1 MIPHGEGLGSY
12 YSLFLKDYTCTCL
25 FLTSKISKRANLP
38 CKPHP
43 FRCEG
48 AWPALL
54 CLLKSCPSVIF
65 SLAELHS
72 TQNMSL
78 APRDIT
84 LWNTK
89 FVMSYDRLCVTYMT
103 MSSLPSCIKI
113 YNTLLLTSSI
123 TVSKCQVYREKQG
136 TEG

>member
-1 MIPHGEGLGSY
+1 MIPQGEGLGSY

-25 FLTSKISKRANLP
+25 FLTSKISKRAYLP

-43 FRCEG
+43 FCCEG

-72 TQNMSL
+72 H
-78 APRDIT
+78 
-84 LWNTK
+84 TK
-89 FVMSYDRLCVTYMT
+89 YESGSTRHKALYGIPNLSCHMTGCVYDS
-103 MSSLPSCIKI
+103 MSSFPSCIKI
-113 YNTLLLTSSI
+113 YNALLPTSSI
-123 TVSKCQVYREKQG
+123 TVSKCQVYREEQG